1 MTLCTPT
8 DRHKKSLTKTLRK
21 LKLKIN
27 ENKKQIKQITKTKRK
42 KSKTQNSKDA
52 IPISLRERVL
62 RPSLPSAAVTAV
74 LRVFFDPV
82 QIITHP
88 RVHSGITSARA
99 SLAPGDDRDDIH
111 FAVSAL
117 PHESSPAVAVTRVR
131 PAGDVSGAHHV
142 VRDLVGLVPE
152 GAAGGVREDGDQDL
166 LQRVC
171 GVALLGHATPAR
183 DDAQFAHVVAVGLR
197 QTGGP

>member
-8 DRHKKSLTKTLRK
+8 DTHKKSLTKTLRK

-42 KSKTQNSKDA
+42 KSKTQNSKEA

-99 SLAPGDDRDDIH
+99 SLAPGDDRCGKRERKKIIII
-111 FAVSAL
+111 FL
-117 PHESSPAVAVTRVR
+117 C
-131 PAGDVSGAHHV
+131 
-142 VRDLVGLVPE
+142 
-152 GAAGGVREDGDQDL
+152 GGVVENKINSNVL
-166 LQRVC
+166 NNE
-171 GVALLGHATPAR
+171 
-183 DDAQFAHVVAVGLR
+183 
-197 QTGGP
+197 